1 MKKLRL
7 TKEKIW
13 LIALFISLT
22 SLGQNCKV
30 IYDVD
35 FNNHNNDTRYEV
47 SEAKSD
53 FGNIKPYTGAFYRGL
68 GVDANNRLVD
78 PEANQVNKIING
90 SLRAQFKANDAG
102 GKAGGFLFDPYFTGV
117 EEAYLEYRV
126 KFDSNFV
133 WASGGKLPGLGGSTE
148 GKTSETV
155 GRGKIPSGGKYD
167 ETGTGFSARFMW
179 RRNRSHSDPPYLI
192 LYSYFAKKQ
201 DGSDRKNGNF
211 GDGYRVFSGEEVNG
225 KPVGLKS
232 NTWYKIKQ
240 YIKLNTP
247 GQSNGIVKIWI
258 NGSLKFNNSRMNI
271 RKSGKSDLKINALV
285 MNTYRGGSRTDQI
298 WHSSKT
304 EYAFFDDFKVWTGC
318 ENFPDGSSSNTAP
331 QVSIN
336 EPINNKTF
344 SLGETINLVASATD
358 DDKNL
363 QKVNF
368 KINGDFY
375 KTDSKEP
382 YSATFTPTSVG
393 TYTISAKAFD
403 TEGLTNE
410 KKATINVVQQAPAN
424 QAPTVFISEPSD
436 GSSYELGNTINLAA
450 NATDADGN
458 LEKINFKVN
467 SNFYSTHPNAPYAN
481 TFTPTAVGTYTIS
494 AKAFDVEGLTN
505 EKIITITVEEPAPNN
520 TKPSVNITAPADGST
535 FEIGEVINLRAI
547 ATDVDDNIEK
557 INFKID
563 DNFYRTSAQNPYNT
577 TFTPQ
582 AIGTYKIAARAFD
595 TDGLSEEEFVTVNI
609 VNPAPDNQA
618 PVVTVSAPADGSIF
632 ELGQTIDISSIATDV
647 DNNLEKINFKI
658 NDNYYRT
665 SASSPFNTTY
675 TPQAVGTYKIAAR
688 AFDTNGLFEEK
699 FVTIS
704 IVEPAPVNQAPV
716 VTLISPEEGSVFTL
730 GETISLS
737 SEATDADMNLER
749 INFKI
754 DDNFYQTSTRNPF
767 NALFTPQEV
776 GTYKIAA
783 RAVDTEGASEE
794 KFVTISVVAPEPIN
808 QAPVVSVISPED
820 GSAFTIGETIN
831 LSAQASDVDGN
842 LEKINFKVNDQ
853 FYQTS
858 ARNPS
863 NTTFTPQAVGTYK
876 IAARAFDTDGLS
888 EEKFV
893 TITVTASLSNSIF
906 SKESTSVNVYP
917 NPAKNVINMTGTNKD
932 TTYSIVDISG
942 KIIQRA
948 IIENSNPQ
956 LDISNFVNG
965 IYFIKLYSETGV
977 KTISFIKQ

>member
-1 MKKLRL
+1 MKKIRL
-7 TKEKIW
+7 PKNKIW
-13 LIALFISLT
+13 LIALFISIT
-22 SLGQNCKV
+22 SISQNCKV

-35 FNNHNNDTRYEV
+35 FNDHGNINYSIDK
-47 SEAKSD
+47 AKKD
-53 FGNIKPYTGAFYRGL
+53 FGNIKPYTGGFYRGIP
-68 GVDANNRLVD
+68 GPSSNKLV
-78 PEANQVNKIING
+78 ENTGQVTKVINKT
-90 SLRAQFKANDAG
+90 LRAEYLKNDAG
-102 GKAGGFLFDPYFTGV
+102 GKSGGFLFDPYFTGV
-117 EEAYLEYRV
+117 NEAYLEYKV
-126 KFDSNFV
+126 KFDKNFV
-133 WASGGKLPGLGGSTE
+133 WASGGKLPGLGGSNIGT
-148 GKTSETV
+148 TSETV
-155 GRGKIPSGGKYD
+155 GRGSIPSGGKYD
-167 ETGTGFSARFMW
+167 EKGTGFSARLMW
-179 RRNRSHSDPPYLI
+179 RRNTKHTDPPYLI

-201 DGSDRKNGNF
+201 NGKDRKNGDF
-211 GDGYRVFSGEEVNG
+211 GDGHRIFTGRKKDG
-225 KPVGLKS
+225 KFIGLE
-232 NTWYKIKQ
+232 TDEWYKIKQ

-247 GQSNGIVKIWI
+247 GLNNGTVKIWI
-258 NGSLKFNNSRMNI
+258 NGNLEFENNKMNM
-271 RKSGKSDLKINALV
+271 RKSGKSNLKINALI
-285 MNTYRGGSRTDQI
+285 MNTYRGGSRSNRV
-298 WHSSKT
+298 WHSPRT

-331 QVSIN
+331 QISIN

-344 SLGETINLVASATD
+344 SLGETINLVAVATD

-363 QKVNF
+363 HKVNF

-375 KTDSKEP
+375 KTDSKAP
-382 YSATFTPTSVG
+382 YTDTFTPSKVG
-393 TYTISAKAFD
+393 TYEISAKAFD
-403 TEGLTNE
+403 TEGLANE
-410 KKATINVVQQAPAN
+410 KTVTINVVQQAPAN

-436 GSSYELGNTINLAA
+436 ASSYELGNVINLTA

-458 LEKINFKVN
+458 LEKINFKIN
-467 SNFYSTHPNAPYAN
+467 NNFYSTHPNAPYTN
-481 TFTPTAVGTYTIS
+481 TFIPTAVGTYTIS
-494 AKAFDVEGLTN
+494 AKAFDAEGLTN

-520 TKPSVNITAPADGST
+520 TKPSVSITAPADGST

-577 TFTPQ
+577 TFTPE

-595 TDGLSEEEFVTVNI
+595 TDGLSEEEFVTINI

-618 PVVTVSAPADGSIF
+618 PVVTVTAPEDGSVF
-632 ELGQTIDISSIATDV
+632 ELGQTINLSSIATDV

-665 SASSPFNTTY
+665 FASSPFNTTY

-737 SEATDADMNLER
+737 SEATDADMNLEK

-783 RAVDTEGASEE
+783 RAVDTEGASQE

-820 GSAFTIGETIN
+820 GSVFTIGETIN
-831 LSAQASDVDGN
+831 LSAQASDADGN

-863 NTTFTPQAVGTYK
+863 NTTFTPQEVGTYK

-893 TITVTASLSNSIF
+893 TITVTASLSNTIF
-906 SKESTSVNVYP
+906 SKESTSVIVYP
-917 NPAKNVINMTGTNKD
+917 NPASNIINMTGTNKD

-942 KIIQRA
+942 KIIHRA
-948 IIENSNPQ
+948 IIENNNPQ

-965 IYFIKLYSETGV
+965 IYFIKLYGETGV